1 MENLNLILPEIFISL
16 SIMFLLVLGVFKK
29 DSSKLTFNISL
40 LILLIAS
47 IITLNETFSINHVTL
62 FNNSVVIDPMS
73 SLMKIITLIGAFL
86 VLVISSAYLKSF
98 KIFKIEYPVLILS
111 SVLGMMVMISSNDL
125 MVFYMGLE
133 LQSLALY
140 VLATFNRDQLKSS
153 EAGLKYFVLSALSS
167 GLLLYGC
174 SLIYGFSGST
184 NFNVISSQ
192 LNSNEY
198 VLTFG
203 IVFILVGLA
212 FKSSAV
218 PFHMW
223 APDVY
228 EGSPTSVTLF
238 FTMVPKIAALTV
250 FIRFLYVPFLN
261 LIDQWQMIIIFLS
274 IASMLFGAIAA
285 ANSLSDI
292 YSMGAIPKTAL
303 NIICFPTDDLDPA
316 LMNQIFKG
324 ASDKLK
330 EAETALV
337 GGHSIKDD
345 EPKYGLSVTGL
356 CDPAKIWR
364 NNTGKA
370 GDAIILTKAIGS
382 GVLFNQNRKAHLSP
396 ELFAPLIENCV
407 RLNRY
412 AKEAIEEF
420 KPNAVT
426 DVTGFGLLGHLREM
440 LGRHNISLLFEN
452 LRFLPGALDAYK
464 SGMTTGSNESN
475 KAICKDSVRLPKN
488 LSREEKEMLYDTQ
501 TSGGLLISIDP
512 SVAEEALAKII
523 ENGDKGARIIGFVE
537 EAESTIPHINV
548 II

>member
-1 MENLNLILPEIFISL
+1 MENLNLVLPEIFISI
-16 SIMFLLVLGVFKK
+16 SIMFLLILGVYIKN
-29 DSSKLTFNISL
+29 SSKLIYNASL
-40 LILLIAS
+40 LALLITAV
-47 IITLNETFSINHVTL
+47 ITFNETFTVNRITL
-62 FNNSVVIDPMS
+62 FNDSVVIDYMA
-73 SLMKIITLIGAFL
+73 SLMKIITLLGAFL
-86 VLVISSAYLKSF
+86 VLIISSNYLKTF
-98 KIFKIEYPVLILS
+98 KIFKIEYPILILS

-184 NFNVISSQ
+184 NFDVISSQ

-212 FKSSAV
+212 FKISAV

-285 ANSLSDI
+285 IGQTNIKRLIA
-292 YSMGAIPKTAL
+292 YSSI
-303 NIICFPTDDLDPA
+303 
-316 LMNQIFKG
+316 
-324 ASDKLK
+324 
-330 EAETALV
+330 
-337 GGHSIKDD
+337 GHIG
-345 EPKYGLSVTGL
+345 YTLAGL
-356 CDPAKIWR
+356 A
-364 NNTGKA
+364 
-370 GDAIILTKAIGS
+370 
-382 GVLFNQNRKAHLSP
+382 
-396 ELFAPLIENCV
+396 
-407 RLNRY
+407 
-412 AKEAIEEF
+412 
-420 KPNAVT
+420 
-426 DVTGFGLLGHLREM
+426 
-440 LGRHNISLLFEN
+440 
-452 LRFLPGALDAYK
+452 
-464 SGMTTGSNESN
+464 TGSNEGIQSSIIYISIYIIMN
-475 KAICKDSVRLPKN
+475 LALFSCLLMLKRNNQYYENIDDLSGLSKNHPLLSLSLLVILFSLAGIPPLAGFFAKFYIFKAVIEQSMYFLAIVGL
-488 LSREEKEMLYDTQ
+488 LSTVVAAFYYLRIIKIIYFDKEKEKYDEDHSLWLKFSLT
-501 TSGGLLISIDP
+501 
-512 SVAEEALAKII
+512 
-523 ENGDKGARIIGFVE
+523 F
-537 EAESTIPHINV
+537 STILILLYFIFPSQLIDVVSRIN